1 MVPEPLNLNRR
12 PRLTEINPA
21 GIPFGTSPS
30 FYLFSANHQDP
41 RSRFHW
47 IAAHPTRWIFLYPTH
62 IETESGIL
70 PVRHPSDIRHF
81 LKSVWQVPPSHSP
94 WLSGWFFLL
103 GYELSWY
110 LQETNL
116 QPPALPDDHC
126 LGVLMQPGTLLR
138 SPSSN
143 PDWTGHLAHSSI
155 QVPADHPLPTNP
167 GVLSGSTGLSYADYE
182 SAIRRILSHIRDGQ
196 TYEVNFCYP
205 VHLTGLKE
213 SDQILFNRLVTTAGS
228 SFTAYVNLGNRSILS
243 GSPERFFSLSDNQIT
258 VQPMKGTRKR
268 LSDPVLDRKLRQE
281 LKASEKDRAENLMI
295 VDLMR
300 NDLGRICRAGSVQT
314 TGLFEIESYP
324 TVHQMISTVSGTVE
338 PSVTFY
344 DILSALFP
352 PGSMTGAP
360 KRKTMEL
367 IHDLEAWPRGFY
379 SGILGYWDGCSEAET
394 SVLIRCMD
402 RQGEKATIQVG
413 GGIVA
418 DSKPEEE
425 YGETL
430 IKLKSTLNALG
441 AGSDAIHGI
450 GPGWVENLR

>member
-1 MVPEPLNLNRR
+1 
-12 PRLTEINPA
+12 
-21 GIPFGTSPS
+21 
-30 FYLFSANHQDP
+30 
-41 RSRFHW
+41 
-47 IAAHPTRWIFLYPTH
+47 
-62 IETESGIL
+62 
-70 PVRHPSDIRHF
+70 
-81 LKSVWQVPPSHSP
+81 
-94 WLSGWFFLL
+94 
-103 GYELSWY
+103 
-110 LQETNL
+110 
-116 QPPALPDDHC
+116 
-126 LGVLMQPGTLLR
+126 
-138 SPSSN
+138 
-143 PDWTGHLAHSSI
+143 
-155 QVPADHPLPTNP
+155 
-167 GVLSGSTGLSYADYE
+167 
-182 SAIRRILSHIRDGQ
+182 
-196 TYEVNFCYP
+196 
-205 VHLTGLKE
+205 
-213 SDQILFNRLVTTAGS
+213 
-228 SFTAYVNLGNRSILS
+228 
-243 GSPERFFSLSDNQIT
+243 
-258 VQPMKGTRKR
+258 
-268 LSDPVLDRKLRQE
+268 
-281 LKASEKDRAENLMI
+281 MI